1 MIMAS
6 VTINLSF
13 TKYYKRKGENKME
26 RIIEKKE
33 DIIHDVVSIITTMSF
48 KAGTNKVK
56 QTTLE
61 GKIVQD
67 ADY

>member
-1 MIMAS
+1 
-6 VTINLSF
+6 
-13 TKYYKRKGENKME
+13 ME